1 MAISTENIV
10 TYYQADASGHLRA
23 VQQIKTEQKNLAEQ
37 VEKTDEAQQQSAD
50 GLLKRWGS
58 TAITLGGVTAA
69 AATLRASFQHLQQ
82 TTRMQSAASG
92 VDIDAMSI
100 AAGGLIGRMDLL
112 KLAAQGSTGAFK
124 LNQDQ
129 LEKVAGAAR
138 TLISQGR
145 EETEVLQKLGDA
157 ITKGQGGMLD
167 DFGIMLDSTGDKTK
181 DFTNLMRALG
191 DESEK
196 TRGKQLNQIE
206 AMTASG
212 VKISDAIDSIK
223 DSLGRLAVALS
234 PVVDAIA
241 TYTENVAEMIDVGGK
256 AWAMFSEAGDI
267 GGDIFSTGLANRYF
281 GNLTRQQEFAKANNL
296 SQMQATVA
304 LAYADAQYE
313 KRQLDGAKA
322 IAEGPFTN
330 YVKALAGATVGEVAK
345 VGAHARDVLTKQGKQ
360 SRGGG
365 RGEYGVNDILRDI
378 HRGQFARGGEGDSD
392 IADYLAQEQA
402 RKDAA
407 AQLEADKFA
416 AASAQLEQFRVS
428 NSIGAAPALGYNAA
442 FSRDQY
448 NERLNAQ
455 SESALESMFGPIEE
469 FNAYA
474 SAFDMLA
481 GSVGSALSAWIDGSE
496 SAGTAFR
503 KFVAESVKSLAVQ
516 MAIEALKHGAYAL
529 GSLAMG
535 NIAGAKLHGVAAL
548 KFAAGAVAAG
558 AAAATLGS
566 SSPSTGGGSS
576 TLGVPDA
583 AGGRGGGGPIIVYG
597 DSFAED
603 SPRMRQRRAQKVVSL
618 ALGYGQGAEQN

>member
-10 TYYQADASGHLRA
+10 TYYQADSSGHLRA

-58 TAITLGGVTAA
+58 TAITLGSVTAA

-82 TTRMQSAASG
+82 TTRLQSAASG
-92 VDIDAMSI
+92 VDIDAMST

-241 TYTENVAEMIDVGGK
+241 TYTDNVAEMIDVGGK

-267 GGDIFSTGLANRYF
+267 GGDIFSTGLANKYF
-281 GNLTRQQEFAKANNL
+281 GNLTRQQEYAKANNL
-296 SQMQATVA
+296 SQIQATFA
-304 LAYADAQYE
+304 LAYADAEFE
-313 KRQLDGAKA
+313 KRQLEGAKA
-322 IAEGPFTN
+322 IADVFTN
-330 YVKALAGATVGEVAK
+330 YAKPLAGAAIGEVAK
-345 VGAHARDVLTKQGKQ
+345 IGASARDMLTKQGKKAR
-360 SRGGG
+360 SGG

-442 FSRDQY
+442 YSRDQY

-566 SSPSTGGGSS
+566 SSPSAGGGSS